1 MFLGPSN
8 QDFTTIL
15 KTRNAKDSSM
25 EAVRETRITFW
36 AWTNAQKL
44 AVRTF
49 SKRVWGQCLRLLS
62 FFHLLEFATLMD
74 IFFMLETIWKWL
86 ETGAPPA
93 PVLHLQVLLVIMNVD
108 EFLNNF
114 HFLITKF
121 YQIEIDL
128 LWFHRT
134 RAIISRWLYFSLPNF
149 HFGCDLYC
157 RQFMY

>member
-15 KTRNAKDSSM
+15 KTRNVKDSSM
-25 EAVRETRITFW
+25 EVVRETKITFW
-36 AWTNAQKL
+36 AWTNAQKP

-49 SKRVWGQCLRLLS
+49 SKLVWGQCLRLLS

-86 ETGAPPA
+86 ETGVPPA
-93 PVLHLQVLLVIMNVD
+93 PVLHLQVLLAEMSVNG
-108 EFLNNF
+108 FLKNF
-114 HFLITKF
+114 QLLITKF

-128 LWFHRT
+128 LWSY
-134 RAIISRWLYFSLPNF
+134 IIWIHMIFLDRV
-149 HFGCDLYC
+149 
-157 RQFMY
+157 